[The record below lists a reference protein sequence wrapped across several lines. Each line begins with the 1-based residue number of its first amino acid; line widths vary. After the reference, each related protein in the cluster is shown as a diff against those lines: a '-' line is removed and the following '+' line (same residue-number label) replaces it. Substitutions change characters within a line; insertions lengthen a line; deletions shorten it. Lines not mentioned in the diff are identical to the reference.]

1 MKTYTIQ
8 EMREMLDKYIHKN
21 SDGWGHN
28 ELLEVRNYIN
38 YFLYYVEKQVEK
50 SVPKIEYL
58 TVDKIT
64 DFSELI
70 ASIANKQNE
79 IIRYINNNK

>member
-38 YFLYYVEKQVEK
+38 YFLSWLEKEEEK
-50 SVPKIEYL
+50 TVPKIEEIQDAYSHDTNL
-58 TVDKIT
+58 D
-64 DFSELI
+64 EL
-70 ASIANKQNE
+70 SRKLNE
-79 IIRYINNNK
+79 IIRYIYNK